1 MKALVVDDNELVRS
15 NVAEVLRCEGW
26 DVSEAESAERA
37 FELLDGERWSLVFCD
52 VKLGDQNG
60 ADGYAVL
67 RRFVEE
73 QPASQIVLMTGHGS
87 AAGALDAVSFG
98 AYDYL
103 MKPFENEDVLRIAQ
117 AVRRSI
123 EKRERPGT
131 TGELPP
137 TPVYT
142 SDINLVGASA
152 AFVEVMKLVGRVAA
166 TNLPVLITGESGTGK
181 EVVARAI
188 HFRSQRATGE
198 FVAVNCGAIPS
209 ELIESE
215 LFGHVRGAFTGAERE
230 RRGLLQEADGGTILL
245 DEITETTPAFQV
257 KLLRALQEGEIR
269 RVGSNQTVRV
279 DVRVIAATNRD
290 VEREVKEGRFRQD
303 LFYRLNAVTLHLPPL
318 RERRE
323 DVMPLARHFAERAAR
338 AGQDAVSFSRDA
350 VVAMLSYDWPGN
362 IRELENA
369 VVRAVALC
377 DGAVR
382 PEDLPERV
390 RNAAAAATHDNSDP
404 HFNETPQEPRQQSAA
419 PSQPS
424 HAEAAKPSAPSAE
437 ANAHEEPLL
446 SLAELEGRHVARVL
460 ASTRGNKQAAARVL
474 GIDRTTLQRM
484 IKRHHLDTSAA
495 RNGGD
500 KQTPNIEEG

>member
-1 MKALVVDDNELVRS
+1 MMKALVIDDNELVRS
-15 NVAEVLRCEGW
+15 NVAEVLRDGGW
-26 DVSEAESAERA
+26 EVCEAESAERA
-37 FELLDGERWSLVFCD
+37 FEMLGDERWELVFCD
-52 VKLGDQNG
+52 VKLSDKNESE
-60 ADGYAVL
+60 GYAVL

-73 QPASQIVLMTGHGS
+73 QPDAQIVLMTGHGS
-87 AAGALDAVSFG
+87 AAGALDAVSLG

-103 MKPFENEDVLRIAQ
+103 MKPFENEDVLRISES
-117 AVRRSI
+117 VRRGI

-142 SDINLVGASA
+142 SDIDLVGVSA
-152 AFVEVMKLVGRVAA
+152 AFVGVMKLVGRVAA
-166 TNLPVLITGESGTGK
+166 TSLPILIAGESGTGK

-188 HFRSQRATGE
+188 HYRSTRADRP

-215 LFGHVRGAFTGAERE
+215 LFGHARGAFTGAAAD

-269 RVGSNQTVRV
+269 RVGSNQTIRV

-290 VEREVKEGRFRQD
+290 VEREVREGRFRQD
-303 LFYRLNAVTLHLPPL
+303 LFYRLNAVTLRLPPL

-323 DVMPLARHFAERAAR
+323 DIMALARHFAAGAAR
-338 AGQDAVSFSRDA
+338 PGCDPVSFSRDA
-350 VVAMLSYDWPGN
+350 VLSLVAYDWPGN

-369 VVRAVALC
+369 VIRAVALC
-377 DGAVR
+377 DRVVR

-390 RNAAAAATHDNSDP
+390 RDAVANAAAANSV
-404 HFNETPQEPRQQSAA
+404 TQT
-419 PSQPS
+419 
-424 HAEAAKPSAPSAE
+424 HAEAATQESRAEDDASRAGDKTSAS
-437 ANAHEEPLL
+437 EETSDARDEESLL
-446 SLAELEGRHVARVL
+446 SLSALEARHIARVL
-460 ASTRGNKQAAARVL
+460 AHTGGNKQAAARLL

-484 IKRHHLDTSAA
+484 IKRHKLDS
-495 RNGGD
+495 NGN
-500 KQTPNIEEG
+500 K